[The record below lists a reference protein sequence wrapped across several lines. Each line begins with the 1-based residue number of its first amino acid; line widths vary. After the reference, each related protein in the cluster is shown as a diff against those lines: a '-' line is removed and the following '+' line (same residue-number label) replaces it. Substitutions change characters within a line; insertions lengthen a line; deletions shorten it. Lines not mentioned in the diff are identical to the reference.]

1 MALIPTRIHGVLDY
15 LSATALFLAPRAL
28 GWRPELTRPLAM
40 AGAATVT
47 YSLATRYEWG
57 AFDGLSMPQHLACD
71 AVQGAGFCLAAALLD
86 RESADIRWALA
97 GYGLFALAAAAL
109 TEREAP
115 SARPVDWEQRRRL
128 MTEAV

>member
-1 MALIPTRIHGVLDY
+1 MALIPTRVHGVLDY

-40 AGAATVT
+40 AGAATVA
-47 YSLATRYEWG
+47 YSVATRYEWG
-57 AFDGLSMPQHLACD
+57 ALNQLSMRQHLACD
-71 AVQGAGFCLAAALLD
+71 AVQGAGFCMAAALLD
-86 RESADIRWALA
+86 RESADVRWALA

-109 TEREAP
+109 TERDSPA
-115 SARPVDWEQRRRL
+115 ARSIDWEQRRRL